1 MTRYEDTAP
10 LHEPLAE
17 LEHQLISAYVAGAGY
32 TLEELLARHDEAAR
46 RLLAEASS
54 YASARLCEIEA
65 RSQYV
70 HKLHGVP

>member
-1 MTRYEDTAP
+1 MTRHEDTAP

-32 TLEELLARHDEAAR
+32 ALDDLLARTDETSR

-70 HKLHGVP
+70 HQLHGQH